1 MPMFVHK
8 RSSAPLKL
16 SKSCQKVINTAK
28 MPRKIPPSPKFKSG
42 DFVTY
47 RGTEEGVV
55 DRVKPTTLG
64 YNLYQVT
71 LFSGER
77 VTAARPQLEEY
88 RSLSQIFE
96 EEFDTEVEIDIAS
109 SNASSQTQ
117 SQPPVTSNDQ
127 HDDPSAPQTSVA
139 SNVKEQAPP
148 TTTAPPP
155 KKPRFAQL
163 STESL
168 DDLAQSR
175 LAQGTKKQTTYGIKV
190 FKGKV
195 NE

>member
-1 MPMFVHK
+1 M
-8 RSSAPLKL
+8 
-16 SKSCQKVINTAK
+16 
-28 MPRKIPPSPKFKSG
+28 
-42 DFVTY
+42 
-47 RGTEEGVV
+47 
-55 DRVKPTTLG
+55 
-64 YNLYQVT
+64 
-71 LFSGER
+71 
-77 VTAARPQLEEY
+77 
-88 RSLSQIFE
+88 FE

-148 TTTAPPP
+148 TTAPPP